1 MNSNCLSEARKTASN
16 DIKVSSIFDTTKNVA
31 IYFASL
37 FSTGTY
43 IINQS

>member
-1 MNSNCLSEARKTASN
+1 MNSNCLSEAGKTTNN

-31 IYFASL
+31 IYFANL

-43 IINQS
+43 TINQS